1 MDSETS
7 NNKQGL
13 DIRHLLAPSKAKIK
27 KIGLKAR
34 DVASLFFL
42 QHGEDIG
49 AVRIH
54 SLFRDGAYR
63 PTPLLKERAERVAVA
78 LCIESQAWAN
88 LEEDAQALHAAIF
101 DQFLEDFRYAK
112 AQAKENAI
120 ARLRAQQM
128 ERRAKL
134 KAVGETLTANWGKT
148 IRKAKETRAAIIKTP
163 ENGRPEI
170 QANDCACD
178 SIRYIEFQSHKVG
191 LCTAIGDNPNPCKC
205 PKKQACKACGKMVK
219 P

>member
-1 MDSETS
+1 MDTET
-7 NNKQGL
+7 NNKHGL
-13 DIRHLLAPSKAKIK
+13 DIKHLLAPSKAKIK

-34 DVASLFFL
+34 DVAALFFL

-49 AVRIH
+49 ASCIH
-54 SLFRDGAYR
+54 SLFRDGLYR

-78 LCIESQAWAN
+78 MCIESQAWKS

-128 ERRAKL
+128 EHRAKR
-134 KAVGETLTANWGKT
+134 KAVGET

-170 QANDCACD
+170 QANACACG
-178 SIRYIEFQSHKVG
+178 SVRYIEFQSHKVG
-191 LCTAIGDNPNPCKC
+191 LCTAIGDNPKPCKC
-205 PKKQACKACGKMVK
+205 PKKQACKACGKVAT